1 MSHTQLLRYAN
12 FAMVIFLVV
21 AGGALSIAYL
31 QEEKVSLGMTVFMH
45 ITLVIS
51 AALFKLAYVV
61 RLIAQDKMGQ
71 PLV

>member
-1 MSHTQLLRYAN
+1 MSHTQLLRLAN
-12 FAMVIFLVV
+12 MSMVIFLVV
-21 AGGALSIAYL
+21 ACGALSMAYL
-31 QEEKVSLGMTVFMH
+31 QAEKVSLGITIFMH

-61 RLIAQDKMGQ
+61 RLIAQDKLGQ

>member
-1 MSHTQLLRYAN
+1 MNHTQLLRTAN
-12 FAMVIFLVV
+12 FSMLIFLLV
-21 AGGALSIAYL
+21 ACGALSIAYL

>member
-1 MSHTQLLRYAN
+1 MSHNQLLRFAN
-12 FAMVIFLVV
+12 ISMVVFLVV
-21 AGGALSIAYL
+21 ACGALSIAYL
-31 QEEKVSLGMTVFMH
+31 QEEKVSMLMTVFMH

>member
-1 MSHTQLLRYAN
+1 MTHKRLLRLSN
-12 FAMVIFLVV
+12 ISMVIFLVV
-21 AGGALSIAYL
+21 ACGALSIAYL
-31 QEEKVSLGMTVFMH
+31 QEEKVSLAMTVFMH

>member
-1 MSHTQLLRYAN
+1 MSHNQLLRFAN
-12 FAMVIFLVV
+12 ISMVVFLVV
-21 AGGALSIAYL
+21 ACGALSIAYL
-31 QEEKVSLGMTVFMH
+31 QEEKVSLLMTVFMH

>member
-12 FAMVIFLVV
+12 LAMVAFLVV
-21 AGGALSIAYL
+21 AVGALSIAYL
-31 QEEKVSLGMTVFMH
+31 QEEQVSLRMTVFMH

>member
-1 MSHTQLLRYAN
+1 MDHPRLLRLAN
-12 FAMVIFLVV
+12 ISMVVFLVLCC
-21 AGGALSIAYL
+21 GALSIAYL

>member
-1 MSHTQLLRYAN
+1 MTHHRLLRLAN
-12 FAMVIFLVV
+12 ISMVIFLVV
-21 AGGALSIAYL
+21 ACAALSIAYL

>member
-1 MSHTQLLRYAN
+1 MSHTQLLRFAN
-12 FAMVIFLVV
+12 ISMVIFLGV
-21 AGGALSIAYL
+21 ACGALSIAYL
-31 QEEKVSLGMTVFMH
+31 QEEQVSLGMTVFMH

>member
-1 MSHTQLLRYAN
+1 MTHQRLLRLAN
-12 FAMVIFLVV
+12 ISMVVFLVV
-21 AGGALSIAYL
+21 ACGALGIAYL
-31 QEEKVSLGMTVFMH
+31 QEASVSLGMTVFMH

>member
-1 MSHTQLLRYAN
+1 MNHTQLLRSAN
-12 FAMVIFLVV
+12 IAMAVFLV
-21 AGGALSIAYL
+21 AACGALSIAYL

-45 ITLVIS
+45 ISLVIS

-61 RLIAQDKMGQ
+61 RLIAQDKLGQ

>member
-1 MSHTQLLRYAN
+1 MTHHRLLHLAN
-12 FAMVIFLVV
+12 ISMVIFLVV
-21 AGGALSIAYL
+21 ACAALSIAYL